1 MESIYSNRKII
12 HIDMDAFFASV
23 EQRDNPLLKG
33 KPVAVGG
40 GERRGVVA
48 AASYEARVFGVR
60 SAMAS
65 SIAKQKCPSLIFV
78 KPRFEVYNSVSK
90 EIREIFKEY
99 TDSIEP
105 LSLDEAYLDVT
116 QNKLG
121 MASATEIAK
130 QIKAKI
136 FEKTGLTASAGIS
149 FNKFLAKIASDYN
162 KPNGLFLIRPSKAEA
177 FVDTFPVHKFHGVG
191 KVTAQ
196 KMEKMGIKTGFDLK
210 QIPEIELIKKF
221 GKVGKY
227 YFQICR
233 AIDKRPVVAD
243 SIRKS
248 IGAENTFSSDLNT
261 IAQVNIGLKPI
272 IYEVWRRIEKSRL
285 LAKSVSIK
293 MKYNDFD
300 QITRS
305 KTLAWHIDDQL
316 VFEKIVEELVEST
329 MPLIKPIRLLGVSVN
344 QLESMD
350 DLEGKQL
357 TLRF

>member
-1 MESIYSNRKII
+1 MDSIYSNRKII

-48 AASYEARVFGVR
+48 AASYEARAFGVR

-65 SIAKQKCPSLIFV
+65 SIARQKCPSLIFV
-78 KPRFEVYNSVSK
+78 RPRFEVYNAVSIQ
-90 EIREIFKEY
+90 IREIFKVY
-99 TDSIEP
+99 TDAIEP

-116 QNKLG
+116 QNKLAI
-121 MASATEIAK
+121 ASATEIAK
-130 QIKAKI
+130 QIKVKI

-177 FVDTFPVHKFHGVG
+177 FVDTFSVHKFHGIG

-210 QIPEIELIKKF
+210 QIPELELIKKF
-221 GKVGKY
+221 GKMGKY

-233 AIDKRPVVAD
+233 AIDTRPVVANAA
-243 SIRKS
+243 RKT
-248 IGAENTFSSDLNT
+248 IGAENTFNSDLNT
-261 IAQVNIGLKPI
+261 LVQINIGLQPI
-272 IYEVWRRIEKSRL
+272 ISEVWRRIEKSKL
-285 LAKSVSIK
+285 LAKTVSIK
-293 MKYNDFD
+293 IKYNDFD
-300 QITRS
+300 QISRS
-305 KTLAWHIDDQL
+305 KTFAWPIDDL
-316 VFEKIVEELVEST
+316 LIFEKIVEELVEST
-329 MPLIKPIRLLGVSVN
+329 MPLLKPVRLLGVSVS
-344 QLESMD
+344 QLESID
-350 DLEGKQL
+350 ELEGKQL